1 MDGSTQRMKKLKS
14 NQIQMMERYWS
25 RRISI
30 LYSNPNGSALTIQ
43 MMKKIKIHEEFVE
56 KDLVFYIAIVYLV

>member
-1 MDGSTQRMKKLKS
+1 MDS
-14 NQIQMMERYWS
+14 NQIQMMERQRFWS
-25 RRISI
+25 RGISI

-56 KDLVFYIAIVYLV
+56 KDLIFYIAIVYLV